1 MVRDQV
7 EKTMRKALLRFAEQE
22 GKPANN
28 IAFFIHTKPTD
39 EQPELEPKYF
49 YAVDGVP
56 VQENGQLKDLRF
68 TQDIL
73 GKKIDMLGMS
83 FLAANFLSKH
93 FATISEE
100 LEADPRTLYVM
111 ITCKDEKAENLA
123 IALYKGNKVVRNM
136 ELDEIFGE

>member
-1 MVRDQV
+1 MVRDHV
-7 EKTMRKALLRFAEQE
+7 EKTMKKALLRFAEQE
-22 GKPANN
+22 GKPANK

-56 VQENGQLKDLRF
+56 VQEDGKLKDLKF

-73 GKKIDMLGMS
+73 GKKIDMLGTS

-93 FATISEE
+93 FAKISEE
-100 LEADPRTLYVM
+100 HEADPRTLYVM
-111 ITCKDEKAENLA
+111 ITCADEVAEELT
-123 IALYKGNKVVRNM
+123 IALYKGNEVIKKM